1 MAKEKLPPVAVYGEE
16 PMNEM
21 IEAGDLYSRWGWVLN
36 PLSDPAD
43 LTDASP
49 GKRPILSGWQKKKLK
64 ETRPKVG
71 IYWGYTKENH
81 NMGLLCGSASNVD
94 AFDLDSEIFRD
105 ELLKGIEINTLISAH
120 RSGRGHILFQHEE
133 GMFSEKHHFIGI
145 EYFGNNKE
153 GAGSNL
159 VLPPSIHHS
168 GEKYTW
174 NVPIA
179 DLLKLPAA
187 PIMKMTARLKD
198 NWLNLCKRESELH
211 EYFKKCRHCFTKGS
225 NKHDNTDARSKGLW
239 DRPDDISLRGTDGR
253 QATLSMM
260 GELKAAGCPN
270 DLLHMACKRFF
281 GRGYD
286 YAQTEK
292 ELQYIKPIHSKC
304 KTLRQYLNVEC
315 GGCTWKPEDDQETKK
330 DPSIKEMGLSEILAL
345 NAKEKSRH
353 LEISLPE
360 DHFITQYVKWLAS
373 KNDGYNEYR
382 ITCALWVQSA
392 LTGGKVSLKLKQG
405 IVKPNLWINNLGKT
419 TYSRKSAVVN
429 ESREIY
435 EVATD
440 TVLYNDDYSIEGYLE
455 TLAATPIL
463 NNVRDE
469 VAGLIAKFHKK
480 YNEGIFELECAIYD
494 GQNIKKTLSSGK
506 NKTLKTYVAK
516 NPFVTKLYATT
527 PENFSRYMTIDDFLC
542 GYGFRFLYT
551 LPDYKKDRMPLTV
564 ETQED
569 IEAWAS
575 ILARIKKLKRFF
587 DDSPGIKFSEE
598 PGAME
603 YYDKVMEQLEK
614 AAEASNND
622 MLNAA
627 IGRGQAHILKI
638 AMLIELGKAVPS
650 TVITA
655 ESIKIAAGMVVNYF
669 IPTIMQVI
677 DRLQEDI
684 RTNNIEKITSILR
697 QKGGVMQHSRLL
709 HDCKIERSKFSESI
723 ATMIESDTIELIK
736 DKKTGLGYYRLLIRQ
751 DSGELQ
757 VPTIPKILQIHQFS
771 QGDNSRENL
780 ENSKELE
787 KCIEQKTIRVPASR
801 VKLLKESENL
811 ENLENRENSKD
822 LSMQDKAR
830 ILTDIR
836 NERYGASHPDDP
848 YATKEYFESELI
860 IRCAG
865 AKSAMSRDEA
875 KTYVTDA
882 FISWG
887 WT

>member
-1 MAKEKLPPVAVYGEE
+1 MTRKEGGPVEIYGEK
-16 PMNEM
+16 PMNAMVEW
-21 IEAGDLYSRWGWVLN
+21 GRVYTSWGWTVH
-36 PLSDPAD
+36 PLSDP
-43 LTDASP
+43 TDGTDENR
-49 GKRPILSGWQKKKLK
+49 GKCPVLSGWSKYTLK
-64 ETRPKVG
+64 VTRPQVDK
-71 IYWGYTKENH
+71 WFGYTSKSYNI
-81 NMGLLCGSASNVD
+81 GLVTGRASNVD
-94 AFDLDSEIFRD
+94 GLDLDSEIFAD
-105 ELLKGIEINTLISAH
+105 ELLDGVEIKTKTSSH
-120 RSGRGHILFQHEE
+120 RPGRGHILFQHEE
-133 GMFSEKHHFIGI
+133 DMVSEKHHFIGI

-153 GAGSNL
+153 GAGGNL
-159 VLPPSIHHS
+159 VLPPSVHKS
-168 GEKYTW
+168 GERYTW
-174 NVPIA
+174 KDP
-179 DLLKLPAA
+179 DA
-187 PIMKMTARLKD
+187 PLMKMPQKLKENIRL
-198 NWLNLCKRESELH
+198 LFKREDELH
-211 EYFKKCRHCFTKGS
+211 EYFKKCRYCFTKGS
-225 NKHDNTDARSKGLW
+225 KKYEKEDPRSKGLW

-253 QATLSMM
+253 LASLAVM

-281 GRGYD
+281 GKGYN
-286 YAQTEK
+286 YAKSEK
-292 ELQYIKPIHSKC
+292 ELQYIKPIHPKC
-304 KTLRQYLNVEC
+304 ETLRMYLSVEC
-315 GGCTWKPEDDQETKK
+315 NGCAWKPADDQETKK

-360 DHFITQYVKWLAS
+360 DHFIMQYVKWMRS
-373 KNDGYNEYR
+373 KNDGYEEYR
-382 ITCALWVQSA
+382 IACALWVESA
-392 LTGGKVSLKLKQG
+392 LTGGKVTLKLKQG
-405 IVKPNLWINNLGKT
+405 PVKPNIWVNNLGKT

-429 ESREIY
+429 GAREIY
-435 EVATD
+435 EMATD

-455 TLAATPIL
+455 TLAENPVL

-469 VAGLIAKFHKK
+469 VAGLMAKFHKK

-506 NKTLKTYVAK
+506 NKTPKTYVVK

-527 PENFSRYMTIDDFLC
+527 PENFSRYMTIEDFLC

-569 IEAWAS
+569 VDAWAA

-587 DDSPGIKFSEE
+587 DDSPGVDFSEGS
-598 PGAME
+598 GAMA
-603 YYDKVMEQLEK
+603 YYDKIMAALEN

-650 TVITA
+650 TVLTA
-655 ESIKIAAGMVVNYF
+655 ESIKIASDMVINYF
-669 IPTIMQVI
+669 IPTAMQVI

-723 ATMIESDTIELIK
+723 ATMIESDTIERIK
-736 DKKTGLGYYRLLIRQ
+736 ETETSKIFYRLLIRQ
-751 DSGELQ
+751 ESSELSI
-757 VPTIPKILQIHQFS
+757 PSIPKILPILQFS
-771 QGDNSRENL
+771 QGDNTRENL

-787 KCIEQKTIRVPASR
+787 KYIEHNTVRVPASR

-811 ENLENRENSKD
+811 ENLENRENSKN
-822 LSMQDKAR
+822 LSMQDKTN
-830 ILTDIR
+830 ILTELR
-836 NERYGASHPDDP
+836 TGRYGASRPDDP
-848 YATKEYFESELI
+848 NDAKDYFESELI
-860 IRCAG
+860 KRCRG
-865 AKSAMSRDEA
+865 TKEQMGTDEA
-875 KTYVTDA
+875 QRYVTDA
-882 FISWG
+882 FRAWG
-887 WT
+887 WA